1 MSIIYKKA
9 QKGSLVNIYQLILRV
24 LAAIAALSVL
34 TKINGSKLISQM
46 TSYDYITSIVVGS
59 LAAILS
65 IDSKINAFYII
76 IAISMFMFSS
86 LLTAFLSRK
95 SIKIRRILNGDP
107 IFLVADGE
115 IQYDGIK
122 RAKFNV
128 NLLLSELRSLGYFDI
143 NDIKYAILESKGALS
158 VLPKGFARNVKVS
171 DLNIPAQDD
180 SLLANVIIDGK
191 IISGNLQFFR
201 KDEAWL
207 HGELKKQNASI
218 KDILLATINE
228 NCELAIHAR
237 KDMCL
242 KKVPFV

>member
-1 MSIIYKKA
+1 M
-9 QKGSLVNIYQLILRV
+9 NIYQLIIRV
-24 LAAIAALSVL
+24 ITAIVALSIL

-65 IDSKINAFYII
+65 IDNKVNAFYII
-76 IAISMFMFSS
+76 IGISLFMFSS

-95 SIKIRRILNGDP
+95 SIKIRRVLNGDP

-143 NDIKYAILESKGALS
+143 NDIKYAILESKGTLS

-171 DLNIPAQDD
+171 DLNIQAQDD

-191 IISGNLQFFR
+191 IVYGNLQYFQ

-207 HGELKKQNASI
+207 HNELKKQNASI

-228 NCELAIHAR
+228 NSELAIHVR
-237 KDMCL
+237 KDMRL
-242 KKVPFV
+242 KRVPFV